1 MAKSAYDRRK
11 PKFKP
16 PKIRYPKDVRTASQ
30 KRFYRLVA
38 LKPAGDWS
46 AELSKNTVTWKVLE
60 AGHWEN
66 VKKVLAK
73 EKPKSKSELEKALKK
88 AVDTPQQRL
97 IVLYETSL
105 HRPLT
110 DKEFHEYMELFRQLF
125 PQVWKGLYGNKT
137 AAQVVADTVKEARMM
152 DKVMAV
158 RKR

>member
-11 PKFKP
+11 PKFKLP
-16 PKIRYPKDVRTASQ
+16 RVRYPKDVRTASQ

-38 LKPAGDWS
+38 LKPVGDWS
-46 AELSKNTVTWKVLE
+46 RDLSENTVTWKILE

-73 EKPKSKSELEKALKK
+73 EKPKNKTELEKALKK
-88 AVDTPQQRL
+88 AVNTPQQRL
-97 IVLYETSL
+97 VYLYELSL

-125 PQVWKGLYGNKT
+125 PQAWEGLYGKKT
-137 AAQVVADTVKEARMM
+137 ASQVVAETVRQEAR
-152 DKVMAV
+152 
-158 RKR
+158 R